1 MSGKRL
7 AIDVGGTFIDM
18 VLLDEATGTVTTEK
32 EPSVIGAG
40 TDNIFRGVER
50 LGVNVNDLEMI
61 IHGSTVVIN
70 TILQERGANIGIITT
85 EGFRDVLQLGRGSR
99 PEVYNLLYKPQKPL
113 VPRYLRFGVPERM
126 GHKGDIITPLDEA
139 ATIEVI
145 KKLKARNVEGIGVCF
160 LHSYSNPTHEQRVR
174 ELINEV
180 YPEAHVSISS
190 DITGE
195 WREFE
200 RTSTVAMNTYVM
212 PRMSAYVGDL
222 EDRLNETGFDGIL
235 NIIQSTGGMVAA
247 EEARRL
253 PIRTLESGPAGGIM
267 GAVGLGEKIGQPNL
281 IASDVGGTSFDVG
294 LVLDG
299 KPSEKSQTYVNKRP
313 VLQPTV
319 DIISVGAGGGSIAWI
334 DESGAFRVGP
344 QSAEADPGPV
354 CYGKGG
360 TEPTV
365 TDAHLVLGRINPNNF
380 LGQRMAMDVEGAKKA
395 ITEKIADPLG
405 LTLEQAAHGITR
417 LADISM
423 INAIRHMTIERGHDP
438 RDFALLCYGGGGG
451 LFAAPLAE
459 ELQIKQ
465 TIIPINPAVFSAW
478 GILNSDYRED
488 AVVTSVEDMADM
500 TVENLLERFDAL
512 SQSCLAKM
520 GEGGLSTEAAT
531 LERFADIRY
540 DGQEHTVTVPLPTD
554 AELNEHGL
562 QMLTNRF
569 DEYHERAYAHAL
581 PGAPTQLV
589 NIRVTATVEASKP
602 AFTEVAA
609 GSGDGKA
616 ARKDTRQVYF
626 EETGYT
632 DCAIY
637 DRSKLGAGDTF
648 TGPAIIEEWNSTI
661 IMQPN
666 QTLEVD
672 AYGNL
677 VINTGGAA

>member
-18 VLLDEATGTVTTEK
+18 VLLDEATGIVTTEK

-50 LGVNVNDLEMI
+50 LGVNVDDLEMI

-70 TILQERGANIGIITT
+70 TILQERGAKIGVITT
-85 EGFRDVLQLGRGSR
+85 QGFRDVLQLGRGSR

-113 VPRYLRFGVPERM
+113 VLRHLRFDVPERM
-126 GHKGDIITPLDEA
+126 GHKGDIVTPLDEA
-139 ATIEVI
+139 ATLEAI
-145 KKLKARNVEGIGVCF
+145 KKLQARGVEGIAVCF
-160 LHSYSNPTHEQRVR
+160 LHAYSNPIHEQRVR
-174 ELINEV
+174 DLINQV
-180 YPEAHVSISS
+180 YPEAYVSISS

-200 RTSTVAMNTYVM
+200 RTSTVAMNAYVM

-222 EDRLNETGFDGIL
+222 EDRLTEADFAGVL

-267 GAVGLGEKIGQPNL
+267 GAVALGEKIGQANL

-294 LVLDG
+294 IILDG

-313 VLQPTV
+313 VLQPTI

-344 QSAEADPGPV
+344 MSAEADPGPV

-365 TDAHLVLGRINPNNF
+365 TDAHLVLGRINPDNF
-380 LGQRMAMDVEGAKKA
+380 LGHRMAMDVEGAKNA
-395 ITEKIADPLG
+395 IREKIAEPLG
-405 LTLEQAAHGITR
+405 LTLEEAAQGITR
-417 LADISM
+417 LADVSM
-423 INAIRHMTIERGHDP
+423 INAIRHVTVERGLDP

-451 LFAAPLAE
+451 LFAAPLAD

-465 TIIPINPAVFSAW
+465 AIIPINPAVFSAW

-488 AVVTSVEDMADM
+488 AVLTSVEDMADM
-500 TVENLLERFDAL
+500 TVESLLARFAEL
-512 SQSCLAKM
+512 SQTCLDKM
-520 GEGGLSTEAAT
+520 IKNGLPVEGAT
-531 LERFADIRY
+531 LDRFADIRY
-540 DGQEHTVTVPLPTD
+540 DGQEHTVTVPLPSD
-554 AELNEHGL
+554 EALQEKGL
-562 QMLTNRF
+562 QILIDRF
-569 DEYHERAYAHAL
+569 DECHERAYAHAS

-602 AFTEVAA
+602 TFVEVPA
-609 GSGDGKA
+609 GSGDGSA
-616 ARKDTRQVYF
+616 AQKETRPVYF
-626 EETGYT
+626 EETGYVE
-632 DCAIY
+632 CAIY
-637 DRSKLGAGDTF
+637 DRAKLGAGDSLD
-648 TGPAIIEEWNSTI
+648 GPAIIEEWNSTI
-661 IMQPN
+661 IMQPDHH
-666 QTLEVD
+666 LEVD
-672 AYGNL
+672 KYGNL
-677 VINTGGAA
+677 IINIGGSA

>member
-1 MSGKRL
+1 MPGKRL

-18 VLLDEATGTVTTEK
+18 VLLDEATGVVTTEK

-50 LGVNVNDLEMI
+50 LGVSVNDLEMI

-70 TILQERGANIGIITT
+70 TILQERGAKIGVITT
-85 EGFRDVLQLGRGSR
+85 QGFRDVLQLGRGSR

-113 VPRYLRFGVPERM
+113 VPRHLRFDVPERM
-126 GHKGDIITPLDEA
+126 GHKGDVVTPLDEA
-139 ATIEVI
+139 ATIEAI
-145 KKLKARNVEGIGVCF
+145 KKLQARGAEGIAVCF
-160 LHSYSNPTHEQRVR
+160 LHSYSNPIHERRVR
-174 ELINEV
+174 DLINEI
-180 YPEAHVSISS
+180 YPEAYVSISS

-200 RTSTVAMNTYVM
+200 RTSTVAMNAYVM

-222 EDRLNETGFDGIL
+222 EDRLQETKFDGVL

-267 GAVGLGEKIGQPNL
+267 GAVALGEKIGQPNL

-294 LVLDG
+294 LILEG

-313 VLQPTV
+313 VLQPTI

-334 DESGAFRVGP
+334 DEAGAFRVGP
-344 QSAEADPGPV
+344 MSAEADPGPV

-380 LGQRMAMDVEGAKKA
+380 LGHRMAMDIEGAKKA
-395 ITEKIADPLG
+395 IQGKIAEPLG
-405 LTLEQAAHGITR
+405 LSVEEAAHGITR
-417 LADISM
+417 LADVSM
-423 INAIRHMTIERGHDP
+423 INAIRHVTIERGLDP

-451 LFAAPLAE
+451 LFAAPLAD

-465 TIIPINPAVFSAW
+465 AIIPNNPAVFSAW

-488 AVVTSVEDMADM
+488 AVLTSVEDMADM
-500 TVENLLERFDAL
+500 TVEKLLDRFASL
-512 SQSCLAKM
+512 SQSCLDKM
-520 GEGGLSTEAAT
+520 SNNGLPAENAT
-531 LERFADIRY
+531 LARFADLRY
-540 DGQEHTVTVPLPTD
+540 DGQEHTVTVPLPND
-554 AELNEHGL
+554 DELHKNGL
-562 QMLTNRF
+562 QMLIDRF
-569 DEYHERAYAHAL
+569 DEYHERAYSYAT
-581 PGAPTQLV
+581 PGTPTQLV

-602 AFTEVAA
+602 AFTEVVA
-609 GSGDGKA
+609 GSGDGGVAQKES
-616 ARKDTRQVYF
+616 RQVYF
-626 EETGYT
+626 AETGYVN
-632 DCAIY
+632 CAIY
-637 DRSKLGAGDTF
+637 DRAKLGAGDHLP
-648 TGPAIIEEWNSTI
+648 GPAIIEEWNSTI

-666 QTLEVD
+666 QHLEVD
-672 AYGNL
+672 TYGNL
-677 VINTGGAA
+677 IIHIGGSA